1 MMAAQEA
8 RAHHF
13 VPKCWLAGFT
23 DSGEADG
30 VLFVTDLT
38 RKRQWR
44 CRPSEVGH
52 RRDLNRIDNPMLSD
66 PLTIE
71 KMFSGIENDVAPIFR
86 ALNEE
91 KRGPKDSFELSMLLE
106 YMAIQWVRV
115 PTSRAIIGSTVYSHV
130 TDSALSTPE
139 MWSNTLQKAAVEAN
153 QRDAEYSTI
162 VEALASGKAVRS
174 TRPVE
179 YLQYWPV
186 IVQEIDNS
194 LKSMFWCWLLSP
206 TGQFISSDSPVGI
219 DAPSGHPV
227 GFKRQGIVTYAA
239 NRHLLL
245 IGTQEP
251 VTIPTF
257 TTEIIARHNTFAM
270 LSADEQV
277 YSHRCDFH
285 WLGAS
290 GKCQN
295 DWTLFSA
302 DDFYLPGANRI

>member
-1 MMAAQEA
+1 MATPEA

-23 DSGEADG
+23 ESGEADG
-30 VLFVTDLT
+30 LLFVTDLK
-38 RKRQWR
+38 RKKQWR

-52 RRDLNRIDNPMLSD
+52 RRDLNRIENPALSD
-66 PLTIE
+66 PLKIE
-71 KMFSGIENDVAPIFR
+71 KTFSGIESEVAPIFR
-86 ALNEE
+86 ALTEE
-91 KRGPKDSFELSMLLE
+91 KRGPQNSFELSMLLE

-115 PTSRAIIGSTVYSHV
+115 PTSRAVVGNTVYSHI
-130 TDSALSTPE
+130 TDSVLTTPE
-139 MWSNTLQKAAVEAN
+139 IWSTTLQKAGVDAN
-153 QRDAEYSTI
+153 QGDADYSTVI
-162 VEALASGKAVRS
+162 EALATGKAVRS

-179 YLQYWPV
+179 YLQHWPI

-194 LKSMFWCWLLSP
+194 LKNMCWCWLLSP

-227 GFKRQGIVTYAA
+227 GFKREGVVTYAA

-251 VTIPTF
+251 VNLPPV
-257 TTEIIARHNTFAM
+257 TTKLVALHNTFAM

-277 YSHRCDFH
+277 YSHRHDFH
-285 WLGAS
+285 WLAANE
-290 GKCQN
+290 KCQN

-302 DDFYLPGANRI
+302 DDFYLPTSNG